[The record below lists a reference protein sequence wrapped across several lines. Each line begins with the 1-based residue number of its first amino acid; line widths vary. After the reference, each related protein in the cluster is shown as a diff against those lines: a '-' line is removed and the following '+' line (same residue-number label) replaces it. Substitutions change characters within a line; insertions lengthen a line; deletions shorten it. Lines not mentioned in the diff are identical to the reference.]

1 MPSIQLSVSE
11 RAYNTLLHLQLWHE
25 QHSPS
30 DTIAFLAQQY
40 IQSDDDSSVLTG
52 IGTTKPS
59 DDTDVRHNSP
69 QKIIENVHSSDLS
82 RTKPVFA
89 RIGTTHLENTR
100 WKNLLIVTF
109 QQLVE
114 IGISPADIVRTLTI
128 TAVTDKSLDYDYPHD
143 PVSNIT
149 FNPQSAPMI
158 WEQICLL
165 SSAFD
170 LTVEVKFR
178 WSDNP
183 KAAYPGRLGMV
194 RYKGTLNNEN
204 RKLKVLVPATTKT
217 QHFSGIAPTIVNSEN
232 ILLHSEDRFLKKT
245 KITTVYIDYEEQYL
259 RTWIDIF
266 KTILS
271 FLRHNRSF
279 TSKELVSEIEIIVV
293 DGYFND
299 DHYTYIS
306 ELDCSVKYST
316 ASDVGREITRL
327 CDQYDVP
334 IEIHFRWQNS
344 PDALYP
350 NEKSVLLAG
359 GLTNPKGEGEP
370 L

>member
-1 MPSIQLSVSE
+1 MPSIKLSVSE

-40 IQSDDDSSVLTG
+40 IQSDDDSSVFKG

-59 DDTDVRHNSP
+59 DDTDVRHNRP
-69 QKIIENVHSSDLS
+69 QKIIEDVHSSDLS

-114 IGISPADIVRTLTI
+114 MGISPADIVRTLTI

-178 WSDNP
+178 WTDNP
-183 KAAYPGRLGMV
+183 KSAYPGRLGMV

-232 ILLHSEDRFLKKT
+232 ILLHSEDRFLTKT
-245 KITTVYIDYEEQYL
+245 KVTNVYIDHEEHYL
-259 RTWIDIF
+259 KNWIDIL
-266 KTILS
+266 KAILS
-271 FLRHNRSF
+271 LLENNGSF
-279 TSKELVSEIEIIVV
+279 TPKELISEIEIPVV
-293 DGYFND
+293 DGYSND
-299 DHYTYIS
+299 EHSTYIS
-306 ELDCSVKYST
+306 QLDCSIKYST
-316 ASDVGREITRL
+316 ASDVGREVIRL
-327 CDQYDVP
+327 CDLYNIP
-334 IEIHFRWQNS
+334 IEIHFRWKSS

-359 GLTNPKGEGEP
+359 GLTEPKSEGKP